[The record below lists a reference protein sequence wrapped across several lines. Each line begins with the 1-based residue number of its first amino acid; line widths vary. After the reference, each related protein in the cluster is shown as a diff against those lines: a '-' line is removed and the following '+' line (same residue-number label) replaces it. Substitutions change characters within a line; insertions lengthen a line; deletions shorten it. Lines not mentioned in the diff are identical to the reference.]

1 MTDDSLLTKCPH
13 CQTLFRIQQEH
24 LAAAGG
30 EVRCGVCYKV
40 FDAENEG
47 LSYSQ
52 GEGSPAEKTFAGY
65 DNSATAQDQE
75 QEGEAD
81 YDEEIIDTSPE
92 PEPGPQQALA
102 AASIDLATTD
112 DAPSLDDI
120 NQFSVNRSSISDI
133 VAPGEDHS
141 KGPLL
146 KWGVFSLLAIALLF
160 SQWLYFNFEKNAQQP
175 KWRSIYTTVCETLGC
190 QLPQYKNISSIKT
203 ERLAIK
209 THPEYSNVLIVDM
222 IISNSAEHSQP
233 LPLLNMTFFS
243 LNGEPL
249 AQRLFQP
256 REYLGQQLQ
265 LLPKMPTKTPIHLSF
280 AILDPGS
287 EAVNYSVNFSPA
299 S

>member
-47 LSYSQ
+47 MPYSQ
-52 GEGSPAEKTFAGY
+52 GEGSPAEKTFSH
-65 DNSATAQDQE
+65 DNDAPQE
-75 QEGEAD
+75 ELKQE
-81 YDEEIIDTSPE
+81 EELEVIDTSPE
-92 PEPGPQQALA
+92 PKPDPLQALA
-102 AASIDLATTD
+102 AAGIDLAAAEDT
-112 DAPSLDDI
+112 PSADDI

-133 VAPGEDHS
+133 VAPGASHS
-141 KGPLL
+141 IGPLL
-146 KWGVFSLLAIALLF
+146 KWGAFSVLAVAALF

-175 KWRSIYTTVCETLGC
+175 RWRSAYTPICETLGC
-190 QLPQYKNISSIKT
+190 ELPQYKNINSIKT

-209 THPEYSNVLIVDM
+209 THPDYGNVLIVDM
-222 IISNSAEHSQP
+222 IISNSAAHNQS
-233 LPLLNMTFFS
+233 LPQLNMTFFS

-249 AQRLFQP
+249 AQRQFQP

-265 LLPKMPTKTPIHLSF
+265 LLQKMPSKTPIHLSF
-280 AILDPGS
+280 AILDPGN

>member
-13 CQTLFRIQQEH
+13 CQTLFRIQQDH
-24 LAAAGG
+24 LTAAGG

-40 FDAENEG
+40 FDAESEG

-52 GEGSPAEKTFAGY
+52 GEGSPSEKTFAGR
-65 DNSATAQDQE
+65 DNSSTTQDQE
-75 QEGEAD
+75 QKGEAD
-81 YDEEIIDTSPE
+81 YHEEIIDTSPE
-92 PEPGPQQALA
+92 PQPDPHKALA
-102 AASIDLATTD
+102 AASINLTEAE
-112 DAPSLDDI
+112 DAPTLDDI
-120 NQFSVNRSSISDI
+120 NQLSINRSSINDI
-133 VAPGEDHS
+133 VAPGASHS

-146 KWGVFSLLAIALLF
+146 KWGAYSLLAIVLLF
-160 SQWLYFNFEKNAQQP
+160 SQWLYFNFEQNAQQP
-175 KWRSIYTTVCETLGC
+175 KWRSMYTTVCETLGC

-265 LLPKMPTKTPIHLSF
+265 LLPKMPAKTPIHLSF

>member
-1 MTDDSLLTKCPH
+1 MTHDSLLTKCPH

-52 GEGSPAEKTFAGY
+52 GEGSPARETFAEHHK
-65 DNSATAQDQE
+65 SSTERSHE
-75 QEGEAD
+75 QEEVTT

-92 PEPGPQQALA
+92 PEPDPLQALA
-102 AASIDLATTD
+102 AASIDLAEIE

-120 NQFSVNRSSISDI
+120 NQLNVNRSSINDI
-133 VAPGEDHS
+133 VAPAASHS

-146 KWGVFSLLAIALLF
+146 TWGAFSLLAIALLF

-175 KWRSIYTTVCETLGC
+175 KWRSLYTTVCETLGC

-222 IISNSAEHSQP
+222 IISNSAKHSQP

-256 REYLGQQLQ
+256 NEYLGQQLQ
-265 LLPKMPTKTPIHLSF
+265 LLSKMPSQTPIHLSF

-287 EAVNYSVNFSPA
+287 DAVNYSVNFSPA

>member
-52 GEGSPAEKTFAGY
+52 GEGSPREKTFA
-65 DNSATAQDQE
+65 DSESSETTPSEEAFE
-75 QEGEAD
+75 QHD
-81 YDEEIIDTSPE
+81 EIIDTSPE
-92 PEPGPQQALA
+92 PEPQQALA
-102 AASIDLATTD
+102 AANIDQIYQD
-112 DAPSLDDI
+112 NAPSADDI
-120 NQFSVNRSSISDI
+120 NQFSVKRSSVSDI
-133 VAPGEDHS
+133 IAANNAAHN
-141 KGPLL
+141 KRPLL
-146 KWGVFSLLAIALLF
+146 TWSVLSLVAVAALF
-160 SQWLYFNFEKNAQQP
+160 AQWLFFNFDNNARQP
-175 KWRSIYTTVCETLGC
+175 QWQPLYVKVCQTLGC
-190 QLPQYKNISSIKT
+190 KLPPYRNISVIKT

-209 THPEYSNVLIVDM
+209 THPEYANVLIVDM
-222 IISNSAEHSQP
+222 IINNTAQQSQP
-233 LPLLNMTFFS
+233 LPLLNMTFFN

-249 AQRLFQP
+249 AQRLFKP
-256 REYLGQQLQ
+256 REYLGQHLQQLP
-265 LLPKMPTKTPIHLSF
+265 LMPSKTPIHLSF

-287 EAVNYSVNFSPA
+287 DAVNYSVNFSPA